1 MARLYLL
8 LLFIA
13 LLYAV
18 LRVVL
23 PSRRPPAASTPAA
36 PAKLVSC
43 AHCGLRVPEGEA
55 VQRGGQYYCDSS
67 HVPGSRGEPSA

>member
-18 LRVVL
+18 LRMAF
-23 PSRRPPAASTPAA
+23 PARRPPAAPTSAVQ
-36 PAKLVSC
+36 AKLVSC
-43 AHCGLRVPEGEA
+43 AHCGLRVPEDEA
-55 VQRGGQYYCDSS
+55 VQRGGQYYCDLS
-67 HVPGSRGEPSA
+67 HAPGSGGEPLA